1 MDITFTHKKKK
12 LPVSINVPGN
22 VALYTVPAGYS
33 EDGYYAAAWLPGELE
48 PVPACASGAAALLAS
63 LATVKDA
70 DGTER
75 VLETWLAKGVTY
87 A

>member
-33 EDGYYAAAWLPGELE
+33 EDG
-48 PVPACASGAAALLAS
+48 
-63 LATVKDA
+63 
-70 DGTER
+70 
-75 VLETWLAKGVTY
+75 
-87 A
+87 